1 MAAPVNVNAPNTQN
15 PFSGATGGAL
25 DTQGRFSFGGITT
38 TGVGGSTSTSSS
50 NNDIQSYVAMGVIAF
65 VVVAA
70 AFLLFKR

>member
-1 MAAPVNVNAPNTQN
+1 MVAPVNVNAPNTQN

-38 TGVGGSTSTSSS
+38 TGVNGSTSTSSG
-50 NNDIQSYVAMGVIAF
+50 NDVQSYVAMGIIAV